1 MANLLDKASIIIT
14 PTAHDVGSINAIKP
28 IQSISG
34 ELVTNGGFDTT
45 IPLGTAGAGWR
56 FVDSALDGSSAEY
69 YNGGVRV
76 IRTTNLSRFRPM
88 VGTTTNTNFLPLN
101 TNDYVITYEIL
112 SSGGQ
117 STFTLFFGG
126 NSIVAPTS
134 VGTHTIYEKSGGTSA
149 IIQFSPKSNSE
160 IVLDNISIKEITN
173 ADLDFERATSGSVV
187 GTAQRENSDGVLEQ
201 VAENV
206 PRIDYLGGAGHWL
219 IEPQATNT
227 STYSNDLSQGAIFS
241 GSSAPQSPN
250 ATLTANQATSPDGT
264 TNSMKLTCDTD
275 TNQIHHIR
283 IENVVVVSDNTN
295 IISLFVKKG
304 SGIDFFAIACDNY
317 DTNNRRAWFNVNTGV
332 LGTQSNVVDSNIED
346 YGDGWYRCS
355 MAFKTTTLV
364 SGTVRLIV
372 TNADNTTQF
381 DGNGEFHYF
390 YGLQCETSDN
400 DNATKPTSYIP
411 TSGGTV
417 TRAEDAFGLNTTL
430 DTSLIDS
437 TEGTFYAEI
446 AALDNNLVDRNISL
460 SDGAEL
466 NTIRFRYTTASNG
479 LQLSVKVGTAQA
491 AFTTTSFDIT
501 NFLKI
506 GLRFKEN
513 DFSCFVNGSQLTN
526 SVVGGGSTYPANTL
540 TKIKSARGDN
550 ALDFAGKIKC
560 ISVFKEGLTDAELTC
575 LTS

>member
-1 MANLLDKASIIIT
+1 MSLLDEASIIIT
-14 PTAHDVGSINAIKP
+14 PTAYDVGSINAVKP

-34 ELVTNGGFDTT
+34 ELVTNGDFSNGSTGWT
-45 IPLGTAGAGWR
+45 LGTQW
-56 FVDSALDGSSAEY
+56 
-69 YNGGVRV
+69 
-76 IRTTNLSRFRPM
+76 
-88 VGTTTNTNFLPLN
+88 
-101 TNDYVITYEIL
+101 
-112 SSGGQ
+112 
-117 STFTLFFGG
+117 
-126 NSIVAPTS
+126 SIVNNEAVY
-134 VGTHTIYEKSGGTSA
+134 VGDGTNNTLVYNVTLIQGKTYRVKFNVLSLSGVGKVQMQDGIDNDFNTVGEKTFDVSIENNPFSGISFARKNGVVSMTIDDISLKE
-149 IIQFSPKSNSE
+149 
-160 IVLDNISIKEITN
+160 VLD

-206 PRIDYLGGAGHWL
+206 PRIDYLGGEGHWL

>member
-1 MANLLDKASIIIT
+1 MSLLDKASIIIT
-14 PTAHDVGSINAIKP
+14 PTAYNVGSINAIKP
-28 IQSISG
+28 K
-34 ELVTNGGFDTT
+34 E
-45 IPLGTAGAGWR
+45 
-56 FVDSALDGSSAEY
+56 
-69 YNGGVRV
+69 
-76 IRTTNLSRFRPM
+76 
-88 VGTTTNTNFLPLN
+88 
-101 TNDYVITYEIL
+101 
-112 SSGGQ
+112 
-117 STFTLFFGG
+117 
-126 NSIVAPTS
+126 
-134 VGTHTIYEKSGGTSA
+134 
-149 IIQFSPKSNSE
+149 SPY
-160 IVLDNISIKEITN
+160 
-173 ADLDFERATSGSVV
+173 ADLDFTRATSGSVV
-187 GTAQRENSDGVLEQ
+187 GTAQRENANGVLEQ

-227 STYSNDLSQGAIFS
+227 ATYSNDLSQGAIFS
-241 GSSAPQSPN
+241 GSSAPSDVN

-264 TNSMKLTCDTD
+264 TNGMKLTCATD
-275 TNQIHHIR
+275 TNTIHQIR

-304 SGIDFFAIACDNY
+304 SGVDFFAIACDNY

-381 DGNGEFHYF
+381 DGNGEFHYY
-390 YGLQCETSDN
+390 YGLQCETSSN

-437 TEGTFYAEI
+437 TEGTFYAEM
-446 AALDNNLVDRNISL
+446 AALFDDGTDRAISL
-460 SDGAEL
+460 SDGTL
-466 NTIRFRYTTASNG
+466 NNTIWFRFRSGGQVQMKLTTDLGSTTTIFT
-479 LQLSVKVGTAQA
+479 SS
-491 AFTTTSFDIT
+491 FTTT

-506 GLRFKEN
+506 AARFKTN
-513 DFSCFVNGSQLTN
+513 DIALYINGTQVGTNTSNPTFS
-526 SVVGGGSTYPANTL
+526 ANTL
-540 TKIKSARGDN
+540 DKIKSARGTNTDI
-550 ALDFAGKIKC
+550 FAGKIKC
-560 ISVFKEGLTDAELTC
+560 ISVFKEGLTDSELTC
-575 LTS
+575 LTT